1 MKENS
6 YKTLKLTFLFSELLQ
21 SQEILCISVILIY
34 KLIHTGASNELTI
47 LLLQAMCKY
56 GRCSFYFEELAS

>member
-34 KLIHTGASNELTI
+34 KLIHTGASNELTN
-47 LLLQAMCKY
+47 LLLQPMCKY
-56 GRCSFYFEELAS
+56 GRCSFYLEELAS